1 MKISVAIPTLGR
13 ETLHATLRSLERQTV
28 QPHEILVVNQGPP
41 ELDDELKKYRLP
53 LRHLPQ
59 QARGLSRARNRALS
73 EFAGDWVLFTDDDQ
87 EVNAEWVEQLAALI
101 ETYPEA
107 SMFGG
112 VVLPP
117 IKYDPSTEFVSQMY
131 VAGEV
136 ILNRE
141 RYLQPPPGPNMPN
154 DIWGGNFA
162 LSRQCIETVGHYDE
176 HLGRGSG
183 LCEAGEDTDYAI
195 RALTKGLV
203 GVLSC
208 RLIITHTYGVRPI
221 MESTERELVEVAAMI
236 AWKSAQDPSSVAPEL
251 ATKFHPFGRK
261 KALLSDLTRGI
272 VFHDHAWRKGVYD
285 AFCERLSS
293 GYRVQ
298 GGVIVAKSE

>member
-28 QPHEILVVNQGPP
+28 APHEILIVNQGSPN
-41 ELDDELKKYRLP
+41 LQDELAWYSMP
-53 LRHLPQ
+53 IRHLPQ

-73 EFAGDWVLFTDDDQ
+73 EFSGDWILFTDDDQ
-87 EVNAEWVEQLAALI
+87 EVNAEWVEQLGELI
-101 ETYPEA
+101 ETYPQA
-107 SMFGG
+107 SLFGG

-131 VAGEV
+131 VIGEV
-136 ILNRE
+136 TLDRD
-141 RYLQPPPGPNMPN
+141 RYLQPPVGPYMPN

-162 LSRQCIETVGHYDE
+162 LSRKCIETVGHYDE

-195 RALTKGLV
+195 RALTKGLI

-236 AWKSAQDPSSVAPEL
+236 AWKSAKDPSTVAPEL
-251 ATKFHPFGRK
+251 AVKFHPFGRK
-261 KALLSDLTRGI
+261 KALLADLTRGI
-272 VFHDHAWRKGVYD
+272 VFHDHAWRRGVYEE
-285 AFCERLSS
+285 FQSRLST
-293 GYRVQ
+293 GYCVSN
-298 GGVIVAKSE
+298 GVIVPKTA